1 MLGAIL
7 KSRIRVVSAVIV
19 TMLLVAAVAA
29 GGISLFGTGQALAA
43 EDENFTFRFVTVSTA
58 GIDPDGVHHEI
69 GMNGDGQINGSEG
82 GVEGG
87 GSFVHYNND
96 PTLPTPKPLIAT
108 GTWEVE
114 DLISFTL
121 TDSPDNPFGR
131 YASGILEAKVRLF
144 PDDGPEEGVPARLKV
159 VCNLGFAGVSTG
171 LPEGVFLKI
180 PEVDRFE
187 PATFPET
194 EFPFGLTIFVVAE
207 D

>member
-43 EDENFTFRFVTVSTA
+43 EDGNFTFRFVTVSTV
-58 GIDPDGVHHEI
+58 GIDQDGVHHEI
-69 GMNGDGQINGSEG
+69 AMNGDGQINSSEG

-96 PTLPTPKPLIAT
+96 PALPTPKPLIAT
-108 GTWEVE
+108 GTWEAE

-131 YASGILEAKVRLF
+131 FASGILEAEVRLF
-144 PDDGPEEGVPARLKV
+144 PDDGPEEGVPATIKV
-159 VCNLGFAGVSTG
+159 VCNLGFTGVSTG

-194 EFPFGLTIFVVAE
+194 EFPFGLTIFTVAE

>member
-7 KSRIRVVSAVIV
+7 KSRIRVISAVIV

-29 GGISLFGTGQALAA
+29 GGLSLLGIGQALAA
-43 EDENFTFRFVTVSTA
+43 QDENFTFRFVTVSTA

-69 GMNGDGQINGSEG
+69 AMNGDGKINSSEG

-96 PTLPTPKPLIAT
+96 PTLPAPKPLIAT
-108 GTWEVE
+108 GTWEVQ

-131 YASGILEAKVRLF
+131 LASGILEAEVRLF
-144 PDDGPEEGVPARLKV
+144 PDDGPEEGVPATIKV
-159 VCNLGFAGVSTG
+159 VCNLGFSGVSTG
-171 LPEGVFLKI
+171 LPEGVFLTI
-180 PEVDRFE
+180 PEFDLFQ
-187 PATFPET
+187 PATFPDT
-194 EFPFGLTIFVVAE
+194 EFPFGLTIFNVAN